1 MLFIGQSSR
10 SPQLLVGCRRVACVW
25 VWEYQNSIQ
34 TEPWKRPNPIRG
46 MWKCPQTGIRG
57 NKQKT
62 RLQNPTLLPPARLET
77 CLAGYARASVVKYLL
92 SVG

>member
-1 MLFIGQSSR
+1 
-10 SPQLLVGCRRVACVW
+10 
-25 VWEYQNSIQ
+25 
-34 TEPWKRPNPIRG
+34 